1 MTTIFISDSEHVS
14 VQSLQQDSLAKR
26 ALEVISLSWTVGSS
40 DIFSELDAIKASHS
54 TIIASFHGAVAAAHW
69 VAQHPRLVR
78 RLILIQPSLNLGLPN
93 QPLPPPHFVP
103 TQVHWST
110 SAASIENTSLISTIC
125 GKLFYDYTLQFSAEP
140 PDFAT
145 TLSLLSLP

>member
-1 MTTIFISDSEHVS
+1 MATIFIADSEHAK

-26 ALEVISLSWTVGSS
+26 DLEVISLSWVVGSS
-40 DIFSELDAIKASHS
+40 DIFKELDVIAASNS

-78 RLILIQPSLNLGLPN
+78 RLVLIQPSLHLGLPN

-110 SAASIENTSLISTIC
+110 SAASIESTGLISALC